1 MPSLAAPNETTNENI
16 SSEVASPTRRA
27 ALLFG
32 AAIPALLLLPRA
44 ARADADFGL
53 GETRALQFLE
63 ELEMMQT
70 DFFARATSS
79 AAFTG
84 MEERERDVFSA
95 VANQDRDHAEWFALA
110 RQKYR
115 LPAHSR
121 PFASNLASSRPT
133 KLWTFSLDAF
143 ANRAA
148 LFPVAAQI
156 KDTAV
161 GVYHHFAGT
170 VGDGEV
176 AQALA
181 SLAGVEGRHSA
192 ALHEIAGT
200 DPFKGAVEP
209 VVSPQTAARLFNRFG
224 FRGESIQ

>member
-1 MPSLAAPNETTNENI
+1 MPSPTASPHQANSNE
-16 SSEVASPTRRA
+16 VVSPTRRA

-32 AAIPALLLLPRA
+32 AALPVLLLAPRTA
-44 ARADADFGL
+44 HAEADFGL
-53 GETRALQFLE
+53 GEMRALQFLE
-63 ELEMMQT
+63 ELETLQAE
-70 DFFARATSS
+70 FFTRATAS

-84 MEERERDVFSA
+84 MEERERDIFST
-95 VANQDRDHAEWFALA
+95 VARQDREHSEWFVLA
-110 RQKYR
+110 RRKYH
-115 LPAHSR
+115 LPQHSR
-121 PFASNLASSRPT
+121 PFASNLASSRPMT
-133 KLWTFSLDAF
+133 LWTFPLDAF

-161 GVYHHFAGT
+161 GVYHHFAGN
-170 VGDGEV
+170 VGDAEV

-200 DPFKGAVEP
+200 DPFMGVVEP
-209 VVSPQTAARLFNRFG
+209 VITAQVAARRLNRFG
-224 FRGESIQ
+224 FRGEAIQ